1 MEESIKEAKLLQD
14 QAEDLNNKF
23 MEKKDLGWQEKK
35 ANAGI
40 DGQAAKPTGKGR
52 KYQKRNDEK
61 NLKENLLIKKKMKN

>member
-35 ANAGI
+35 QMQES

-52 KYQKRNDEK
+52 KYQKRK
-61 NLKENLLIKKKMKN
+61 